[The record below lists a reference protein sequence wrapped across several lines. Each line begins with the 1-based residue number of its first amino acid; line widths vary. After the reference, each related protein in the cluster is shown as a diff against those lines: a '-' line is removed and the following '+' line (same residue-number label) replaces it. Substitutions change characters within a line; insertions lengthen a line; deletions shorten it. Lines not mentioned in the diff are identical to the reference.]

1 MYSDVITLLMEE
13 QYSVDEI
20 LSAVRELQSFKDK
33 NKLSQ
38 FKDSKLEKKKS
49 NDIPQDTLKLIEEAE
64 AVVKLKKTSV

>member
-1 MYSDVITLLMEE
+1 MEE

-20 LSAVRELQSFKDK
+20 LNAVSELQSFNDK

-64 AVVKLKKTSV
+64 AVVKLKKKSV

>member
-1 MYSDVITLLMEE
+1 MEE

-20 LSAVRELQSFKDK
+20 LSAVRELQSCKDK

-38 FKDSKLEKKKS
+38 FKDSKIEKKKS

>member
-1 MYSDVITLLMEE
+1 MEE

-64 AVVKLKKTSV
+64 AVVKLKKSSV

>member
-1 MYSDVITLLMEE
+1 MKN

>member
-1 MYSDVITLLMEE
+1 MEE

-20 LSAVRELQSFKDK
+20 LSAVRELQRFKDK